1 MSQTATNPMDS
12 YDLTTETK
20 INIDELIKLLNYDD
34 LPMLG
39 GVNADGFATIAK
51 QPVDNT
57 IFYWLEQDMP
67 VPRSSVATALA
78 TTVTSLV
85 LPAGEAVKFAA
96 GDAIR
101 INDEV
106 LYVSAV
112 ASTTTLT
119 VVRAQQGT
127 SDPGADH
134 AVGAE
139 VIGLGTFLDEGD
151 IGQQQF
157 QGRDKYSNYTQIWT
171 SQINM
176 TRTQQRIPKYGVPSE
191 LGNLVR
197 QVMLSE
203 GINQE
208 QSFLYGEKYQSDPKR
223 ATGGLEYFLTTN
235 VIGNGT
241 SGDWLTVTEIEARQQ
256 TAYDAGGLF
265 DTIVSRPRNFAALN
279 NAEGTERVRT
289 DWMDQY
295 RGRRRA
301 TSVVTEFGEVELY
314 RNRHVKAT
322 DAFGINREDLSC
334 RVMQPSVISPL
345 AKTDDRD
352 KWMYVCEMGFQ
363 VKGESHMVYWNGLD
377 NTASFPSTLA

>member
-1 MSQTATNPMDS
+1 MTETAVNPMDS
-12 YDLTTETK
+12 YDLTVETK

-39 GVNADGFATIAK
+39 GVNADGFATIQK
-51 QPVDNT
+51 VPVDNT
-57 IFYWLEQDMP
+57 IFYWQDQDMP
-67 VPRSSVATALA
+67 VPRTTVATAL
-78 TTVTSLV
+78 TTTTTSLV
-85 LPAGEAVKFAA
+85 VATGDGVNFAV

-101 INDEV
+101 IGDEV
-106 LYVSAV
+106 CFISAV
-112 ASTTTLT
+112 STDTLT
-119 VVRAQQGT
+119 ISRGDAGT
-127 SDPGADH
+127 SDPGTTY
-134 AVGAE
+134 AVGTD
-139 VIGLGTFLDEGD
+139 VIGLGTVLDEGD
-151 IGQQQF
+151 IGTQQF
-157 QGRDKYSNYTQIWT
+157 RGRNKTSNYTQIWS

-197 QVMLSE
+197 QVTLSE
-203 GINQE
+203 AINKE
-208 QSFLYGEKYQSDPKR
+208 QAFLYGTKWQSDPKR
-223 ATGGLEYFLTTN
+223 STGGLTEFITTN

-256 TAYDAGGLF
+256 AAYDAGGLF

-289 DWMDQY
+289 DWTDQY

-322 DAFGINREDLSC
+322 DAFGINREDLSE
-334 RVMQPSVISPL
+334 RVFQPMVMQPL

-352 KWMYVCEMGFQ
+352 KWMFVCEGGFQ
-363 VKGESHMVYWNGLD
+363 VKGERHQVLWNGLD
-377 NTASFPSTLA
+377 NTAAFPSTLA

>member
-1 MSQTATNPMDS
+1 MSETAINPMDS

-39 GVNADGFATIAK
+39 GVQSDGFATIQK
-51 QPVDNT
+51 VPVDNT

-67 VPRSSVATALA
+67 VPRSLANEALDA
-78 TTVTSLV
+78 SETDITLDT
-85 LPAGEAVKFAA
+85 GDGVKWAA
-96 GDAIR
+96 GDAIK
-101 INDEV
+101 IDDEV
-106 LYVSAV
+106 MFITAV
-112 ASTTTLT
+112 AGDVLT
-119 VVRAQQGT
+119 VVRASAGT
-127 SDPGADH
+127 SATTHDDNSEI
-134 AVGAE
+134 V
-139 VIGLGTFLDEGD
+139 GLGTVLDEGD
-151 IGQQQF
+151 LGTQQF

-171 SQINM
+171 SLINM

-208 QSFLYGEKYQSDPKR
+208 QAFLYGVKYQSDPRR
-223 ATGGLEYFLTTN
+223 ATGGLENYLTTN

-256 TAYDAGGLF
+256 VAYDAGGLF

-289 DWMDQY
+289 DWTDAY

-322 DAFGINREDLSC
+322 DAFGINREDLSA
-334 RVMQPSVISPL
+334 RVLQPAVISPL

-363 VKGESHMVYWNGLD
+363 VKGESHQVYWNGLD
-377 NTASFPSTLA
+377 NTAAFPSTLA